1 MPNGKPNILVI
12 WGDDIGI
19 TNLSCYSDGVMG
31 YRTPN
36 IDRVAAE
43 GVRFT
48 DYYGEQSCTAGRSA
62 FITGQNPYRTG
73 LSKVGM
79 PGADI
84 GLQAPDPTI
93 ATALKAQGYATGQF
107 GKNHLGDK
115 DEFLPTMHGFDEFFG
130 NLYHLNAEE
139 EPEQEDYP
147 SEDDFPDFRKRFGP
161 RGVIHS
167 WANGDGTQ
175 RIEDTG
181 PLTKERMKTVDEEIL
196 PEALRFM
203 GDAQENDTP
212 FFVWFNTTH
221 MHFRTHIKDGSRGKA
236 GRWQSEYHDVMVDH
250 DELVGQVLDYLDEQG
265 LADDTIVM
273 YSTDN
278 GPHMNTWPDAGMTPY
293 RNEKNSNWEGAYR
306 VPAMV
311 RWPGHIPAGEVLNGI
326 VSHNDWFVT
335 FLAAAGDP
343 DIQDELKAG
352 GDLNGTTYK
361 VHLDGY
367 NQLDYITGATDQSPR
382 EHFFYVSDDGDL
394 TALRYDN
401 WKVVFLEQRATGTL
415 QIWAEP
421 YTELRVPKIFNLRT
435 DPYERADITSNT
447 YYDWLLDRAWV
458 LVPAQAY
465 VAQMLGRPWPSSRRV
480 RSRPAST
487 STRCSRSCKRASRAR
502 DRDPRGHVPHGLRRP
517 LSGGGPDAS
526 GARRRLLDQLDDG
539 HQRAVR
545 GVRRR
550 HRVHHRC

>member
-19 TNLSCYSDGVMG
+19 TNLSCYSDGLMG

-36 IDRVAAE
+36 IDRIAQE

-73 LSKVGM
+73 LTKVGF

-84 GLQAPDPTI
+84 GIRAEDPTI
-93 ATALKAQGYATGQF
+93 ATALKAEGYATGQF

-139 EPEQEDYP
+139 EPENEDYP
-147 SEDDFPDFRKRFGP
+147 TEEEFPNFRERFGP

-181 PLTKERMKTVDEEIL
+181 PLTRERMKTVDEEIL

-203 GDAQENDTP
+203 GDAKENDTP

-221 MHFRTHIKDGSRGKA
+221 MHFRTHIKDGSRGQA
-236 GRWQSEYHDVMVDH
+236 GRWQSAYHDVMVDH
-250 DELVGQVLDYLDEQG
+250 DNLVGEILAYLDEQG
-265 LADDTIVM
+265 LADDTIVV

-278 GPHMNTWPDAGMTPY
+278 GPHLNTWPDSGMTPF
-293 RNEKNSNWEGAYR
+293 RNEKNSNWEGGYR

-311 RWPGHIPAGEVLNGI
+311 RWPDRIPSGEVRNGI

-335 FLAAAGDP
+335 FLAAAGDS
-343 DIQDELKAG
+343 DIKDELKAG
-352 GDLNGTTYK
+352 RDLDGTTYK
-361 VHLDGY
+361 VHLDGHD
-367 NQLDYITGATDQSPR
+367 QLDYITGAADESPR
-382 EHFFYVSDDGDL
+382 QHFFYVSDDGDL

-401 WKVVFLEQRATGTL
+401 WKVVFLEQRAQGTL
-415 QIWAEP
+415 QVWTEP

-447 YYDWLLDRAWV
+447 YFDWLIDRAWV
-458 LVPAQAY
+458 LVPAQMY
-465 VAQMLGRPWPSSRRV
+465 VADMLGTLAEFPPRQEPAAFNVSKVMEKLQAGVSS
-480 RSRPAST
+480 A
-487 STRCSRSCKRASRAR
+487 
-502 DRDPRGHVPHGLRRP
+502 
-517 LSGGGPDAS
+517 
-526 GARRRLLDQLDDG
+526 
-539 HQRAVR
+539 
-545 GVRRR
+545 
-550 HRVHHRC
+550 